1 MTQDHLIVRVAG
13 HRVAVSAADV
23 LCVIE
28 LGSVVP
34 VPGAPPF
41 VLGLATQRSRTLTVF
56 DFAGSL
62 GLERSESPL
71 CFAIVLDFGGVGYA
85 LAVEAVE
92 SVTAAL
98 GPVQPVKANLSA
110 GWARCASG
118 MIETAGGTVLL
129 IDLAKLVDTEK
140 REEAA

>member
-13 HRVAVSAADV
+13 HRVAVAASNV

-28 LGSVVP
+28 LGNVVP

-56 DFAGSL
+56 DFAVSV
-62 GLERSESPL
+62 GLPSSQRPL
-71 CFAIVLDFGGVGYA
+71 RFAVVLDLGGVGYA

-92 SVTAAL
+92 SVTAAI
-98 GPVQPVKANLSA
+98 GPVRPVKANLSA

-118 MIETAGGTVLL
+118 MIETAVGTVLL
-129 IDLAKLVDTEK
+129 IDLASLVETEMLEK
-140 REEAA
+140 VA